1 VYSSVTHV
9 RKPLIAALAFAAGAV
24 AIVLL
29 VVYGPGPHGAKAS
42 SHAEAPLI
50 GQDPRADNTDLYAFV
65 SPEDTSKVTMIANY
79 IPLEAPASGPN
90 FYSFDDSALYE
101 IKVDQDGDGRAD
113 VGYQFT
119 FTTQT
124 RNPNTFLYN
133 TGPIGSSTDT
143 DWNRPQTYDVTF
155 VHYNKDGKVEPG
167 GTNKPVVLG
176 HDISTP
182 PDNIGPR
189 STPNYNTLAAA
200 AVTSLPGGIKVF
212 AGQRDDPFYVDLG
225 SIFDLAGLRPFN
237 PFHLIPLSAAPGVDA
252 LTNYNTHSIE
262 IQVPISQ
269 LAQAPNKNIG
279 IYATASRQKAT
290 ILRNDGTKDGY
301 GRWVQVSRL
310 GNPLINEVVI
320 PLGKKDYWN
329 RSEPSNDAQFEQ
341 YYSNPEVS
349 ALENLLYGQANANG
363 VLQPIDETGRTDLDL
378 ILLNGVPGL
387 NFTGDTQAD
396 LLRLNTDIK
405 PGANGACP
413 GGTASASQPDRLA
426 VLNADLCGYPNGRRL
441 ADDMVDI
448 DLRVFAQGYGTF
460 LNGAFGLPN
469 KSPNNL
475 LGDGVDT
482 NDVSFSNT
490 FPYVASP
497 HQGYEVP

>member
-133 TGPIGSSTDT
+133 TGPIGSLTDT

-269 LAQAPNKNIG
+269 LAQAPNKNVG

-441 ADDMVDI
+441 ADDVVDI

>member
-133 TGPIGSSTDT
+133 TGPIGSLTDT

-279 IYATASRQKAT
+279 IHATASRQKAT

-341 YYSNPEVS
+341 YYSSPEVS

-413 GGTASASQPDRLA
+413 GGTASASHPDRLA

-441 ADDMVDI
+441 ADDVVDI

>member
-9 RKPLIAALAFAAGAV
+9 RKPLVAALAFAAGAV

-133 TGPIGSSTDT
+133 TGPIGSLTDT

-155 VHYNKDGKVEPG
+155 VHYTKDGTVERG

-237 PFHLIPLSAAPGVDA
+237 PFHLIPLGTAPGVDA

-269 LAQAPNKNIG
+269 LAQAPNKNVG

-329 RSEPSNDAQFEQ
+329 RSEPSNDSQFEH

-363 VLQPIDETGRTDLDL
+363 VLQPIDETGRSDLDL

-387 NFTGDTQAD
+387 NFTGNTQAD

-413 GGTASASQPDRLA
+413 GGTANASQPDRLA

-441 ADDMVDI
+441 ADDVVDI
-448 DLRVFAQGYGTF
+448 DLRVFAQGYGVF